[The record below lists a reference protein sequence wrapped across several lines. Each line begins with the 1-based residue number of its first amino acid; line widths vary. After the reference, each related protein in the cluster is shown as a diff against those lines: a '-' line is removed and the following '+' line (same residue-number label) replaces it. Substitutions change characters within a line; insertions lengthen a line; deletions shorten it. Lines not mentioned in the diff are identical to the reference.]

1 MKRLVVAFAL
11 IGAMVL
17 GVLGNAQ
24 AQTYPSRPV
33 TLLVPFAP
41 GGITDIIA
49 RVVGEKMR
57 VALGQPIIIENVGG
71 ASGGIAVNRFH
82 RSAPDGYTILIGQWT
97 SHVGGAAT
105 NNFAFSILDDFE
117 PLSLV
122 SIGPLWIIGG
132 AHLPVKDMKEL
143 IAWLKANPTRGA
155 AGTSGLGGGTHMCL
169 LDFQNKTGT
178 KFPLIPYRGVA
189 PVMQDLLAHQI
200 DLSCPEAGQTLPQ
213 FRAGTIKAFA
223 VLTPKRWF
231 AAPDVPTIDEAGVP
245 GLHFPFWH
253 GLWAPKSTPKDVL
266 AKLNAAISAALADPA
281 ARARLIDLGH
291 EIAAPE
297 QQTGRGLY
305 AVHKAD
311 VDRWWPIMKAA
322 DIKPQ

>member
-1 MKRLVVAFAL
+1 MFMKRVLLAIVVLAA
-11 IGAMVL
+11 GMAAAS
-17 GVLGNAQ
+17 AQ
-24 AQTYPSRPV
+24 SFPSRPV

-41 GGITDIIA
+41 GGITDIIG
-49 RVVGEKMR
+49 RVVGERMR
-57 VALGQPIIIENVGG
+57 VSLGQPVIIENVSG
-71 ASGGIAVNRFH
+71 ASGGLAVNRLH
-82 RSAPDGYTILIGQWT
+82 RSAPDGYTIIIGQWT

-105 NNFAFSILDDFE
+105 NNFGFSILDDFQ
-117 PLSLV
+117 PLSLL

-132 AHLPVKDMKEL
+132 GHLPVKDMKEL
-143 IAWLKANPTRGA
+143 IVWLKANPKRGA

-169 LDFQNKTGT
+169 LDFQHKTGT
-178 KFPLIPYRGVA
+178 QFPLIPYRGVA
-189 PVMQDLLAHQI
+189 PVMQDMLAGQI

-213 FRAGTIKAFA
+213 FRAGSIKAFA
-223 VLTPKRWF
+223 VLSPKRWF

-253 GLWAPKSTPKDVL
+253 ALWAPKGTPQDVV
-266 AKLNAAISAALADPA
+266 AKLNAAISDALADPVVKQK
-281 ARARLIDLGH
+281 LIDLGH

-297 QQTGRGLY
+297 QQTPAGLY

-311 VDRWWPIMKAA
+311 VDRWWPIIKAA

>member
-1 MKRLVVAFAL
+1 
-11 IGAMVL
+11 
-17 GVLGNAQ
+17 
-24 AQTYPSRPV
+24 
-33 TLLVPFAP
+33 
-41 GGITDIIA
+41 
-49 RVVGEKMR
+49 MR
-57 VALGQPIIIENVGG
+57 VSLGQPVIVENVAG
-71 ASGGIAVNRFH
+71 ASGGIAVTRFH
-82 RSAPDGYTILIGQWT
+82 RAAADGYTILIGQWT

-105 NNFAFSILDDFE
+105 NNFGFSILNDFE
-117 PLSLV
+117 PLSLLSV
-122 SIGPLWIIGG
+122 GPLWIIGG
-132 AHLPVKDMKEL
+132 GHLPVKDLKEL
-143 IAWLKANPTRGA
+143 IVWLKANPKRGA

-178 KFPLIPYRGVA
+178 QFPLIPYRGVA
-189 PVMQDLLAHQI
+189 PVMQDLLAGQI

-213 FRAGTIKAFA
+213 FRAGSIKAFA

-253 GLWAPKSTPKDVL
+253 GLWAPKGTPKDVV
-266 AKLNAAISAALADPA
+266 AKLNAAISDALSDPVV
-281 ARARLIDLGH
+281 RQKLVDLGH

-297 QQTGRGLY
+297 QQTSAGLY

-311 VDRWWPIMKAA
+311 VDRWWPIIKAA